1 LFQFQE
7 TEHQRSFPHSFPPK
21 RQIRPRKS
29 TSPARRIPMKK
40 LVHIL
45 LISLALL
52 GSVSTAFADGG
63 DPMPTKP
70 PNQGVR

>member
-1 LFQFQE
+1 
-7 TEHQRSFPHSFPPK
+7 
-21 RQIRPRKS
+21 
-29 TSPARRIPMKK
+29 MKK

-63 DPMPTKP
+63 DPMPTEP
-70 PNQGVR
+70 PPQAAR

>member
-1 LFQFQE
+1 
-7 TEHQRSFPHSFPPK
+7 
-21 RQIRPRKS
+21 
-29 TSPARRIPMKK
+29 MKK

-52 GSVSTAFADGG
+52 GSVSVAFADGS

-70 PNQGVR
+70 PSQSVR

>member
-1 LFQFQE
+1 
-7 TEHQRSFPHSFPPK
+7 
-21 RQIRPRKS
+21 
-29 TSPARRIPMKK
+29 MKK

-63 DPMPTKP
+63 DPMPLKP
-70 PNQGVR
+70 PNTGVR